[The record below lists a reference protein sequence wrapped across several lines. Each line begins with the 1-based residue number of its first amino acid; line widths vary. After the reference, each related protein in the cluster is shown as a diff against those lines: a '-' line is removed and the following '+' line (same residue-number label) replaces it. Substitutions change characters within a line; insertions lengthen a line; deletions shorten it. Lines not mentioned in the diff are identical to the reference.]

1 MTPSDPRAA
10 LWMLWGALCFAAM
23 AAMTHALG
31 SRCDWVQVAL
41 VRALFMYVSILLVAG
56 VTRVRLVLWRPPTLW
71 VRSLA
76 GTFSLF
82 CSFYALSRLPVAEV
96 LTLTNTYPIWIVLMS
111 WGAFGQ
117 RPAPRDLAAVTCGVL
132 GVALIERPRFGHDH
146 VAALVALVS
155 SLCAAV
161 AMLGLHRLRDLDP
174 RAVVAHFAGVAT
186 AMTAAVLLSRSAAV
200 PLAGSSAMVLQ
211 SPPLDT
217 LLLLGGVGLTG
228 TVGQVFLTKAYAAG
242 MPSEVAVISLTQVIF
257 GLLLD
262 LAFWGRALSPI
273 ALVGMVL
280 ILAPTAWINLRDRDR
295 DRDRDRPGHPA
306 RPPV

>member
-56 VTRVRLVLWRPPTLW
+56 ITRVRLVLWRPPTLW

-117 RPAPRDLAAVTCGVL
+117 RPAARDLAAVTCGVI
-132 GVALIERPRFGHDH
+132 GVALIERPRFGHDN

-186 AMTAAVLLSRSAAV
+186 AATAAVLLGRSTAAV
-200 PLAGSSAMVLQ
+200 SLVSSSAMVLRTQ
-211 SPPLDT
+211 PLDT

-228 TVGQVFLTKAYAAG
+228 TVGQILLTKAYAAG

-257 GLLLD
+257 GLLFD

-295 DRDRDRPGHPA
+295 DRDRPVHPA